1 MMKKT
6 ILVDGM
12 MCVHCAK
19 HVTDALERVAG
30 VKKADVSLENKT
42 AVVELSE
49 AVSDD
54 ILLAAVKEAGYE
66 PKAIL

>member
-1 MMKKT
+1 MKKT

-12 MCVHCAK
+12 MCMHCVS
-19 HVTDALERVAG
+19 HVKTALEKVDG
-30 VKKADVSLENKT
+30 VKSAEVSLENKT

-49 AVSDD
+49 EVEDSV
-54 ILLAAVKEAGYE
+54 LLAAVTEAGYE

>member
-1 MMKKT
+1 MKKT

-12 MCVHCAK
+12 MCQHCAA
-19 HVTDALERVAG
+19 HVTAALEKVGG
-30 VKKADVSLENKT
+30 VKKAEVSLENKT

-49 AVSDD
+49 EVGNDV
-54 ILLAAVKEAGYE
+54 LLAAVKEAGYE